1 MHQAVKDA
9 IDAGYRHID
18 SAFAYGNENEVGAAV
33 NAKITEG
40 IIKRQDMFIVT
51 KLWNTFHRPDLVQ
64 PSIEQSLK
72 NFQMDYVDLYLMHM
86 PMAHKEGS
94 GSLFPS
100 DPETGKWIESDVD
113 YVDTYKAMEELVKK
127 GLTKSIGVSNF
138 NKSQI
143 ERLLK
148 NCTIPPV
155 TNQVELHPYLS
166 QHKLVD
172 FCKDNGITVT
182 AFSQFA
188 SPARPNRKPEG
199 KKLKVNESKIK
210 LNIFIDLIYF
220 F

>member
-1 MHQAVKDA
+1 M
-9 IDAGYRHID
+9 
-18 SAFAYGNENEVGAAV
+18 GAAV

-51 KLWNTFHRPDLVQ
+51 KLWNTFHRPDLVE
-64 PSIEQSLK
+64 PSIQQSLK
-72 NFQMDYVDLYLMHM
+72 NFEMDYVDLYLMHM
-86 PMAHKEGS
+86 PMGHQEG

-100 DPETGKWIESDVD
+100 DPDTGKWIASDVD

-138 NKSQI
+138 NKGQI

-155 TNQVELHPYLS
+155 TNQVELHPYLN
-166 QHKLVD
+166 QQKLVD
-172 FCKDNGITVT
+172 FCKNEGITVT

-199 KKLKVNESKIK
+199 SKGSFNLVTNLQQENWK
-210 LNIFIDLIYF
+210 FY
-220 F
+220 